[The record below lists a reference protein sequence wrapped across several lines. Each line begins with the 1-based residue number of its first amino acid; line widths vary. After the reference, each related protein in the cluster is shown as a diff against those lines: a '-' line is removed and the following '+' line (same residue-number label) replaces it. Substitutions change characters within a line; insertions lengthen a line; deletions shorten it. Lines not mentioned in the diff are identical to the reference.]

1 MRYQKEFEYIYETIE
16 KLHVTIT
23 TQSEALSILAENDF
37 DKDDSKDLTLLGCKL
52 SHFWNLSK
60 HHSQNMAFHLEL
72 IQLNDVVLKLNQE
85 SLIEVECSLLLQ
97 QAEVIV
103 PLLKT
108 KQSISLVIEEKF
120 SQLRDDIGLMLST
133 NGCYDINHLTPYLEK
148 GNKDQRLSLMYI
160 LDWLFPD
167 NAIFAFPKCATN
179 CSNNKLVS
187 PSPTPAVPR
196 NIISA
201 STKADLDGEEKESNS
216 KSSESKKIRK
226 YGKAELCEEKKVPN
240 SKLSKSKKIRKYGKA
255 DLYGEKKVQNSKLS
269 ESMKIRK
276 YGIIGKSQPSGIN
289 KSKSTFGSPSKRK
302 QNSKSSKANNRLPE
316 ICKSLISFDSDEYPD
331 ILPFQL
337 RLLLKRPRVK
347 IK

>member
-1 MRYQKEFEYIYETIE
+1 MRYQKEFEYICATLE

-23 TQSEALSILAENDF
+23 NQSEALSILAENDF
-37 DKDDSKDLTLLGCKL
+37 DKDDGKDLTLLGCKV
-52 SHFWNLSK
+52 SHFMNLSK
-60 HHSQNMAFHLEL
+60 YHNLNMVFQLEL
-72 IQLNDVVLKLNQE
+72 DTQLNDVVLKLYQE

-97 QAEVIV
+97 QVEMLV

-108 KQSISLVIEEKF
+108 KQSINLMIEEKF

-133 NGCYDINHLTPYLEK
+133 NGCYDINHLTAYLEK

-187 PSPTPAVPR
+187 PSPTPTVPR

-216 KSSESKKIRK
+216 KSSE
-226 YGKAELCEEKKVPN
+226 
-240 SKLSKSKKIRKYGKA
+240 SKKIRKYGKA

-276 YGIIGKSQPSGIN
+276 YGIIGKSQPFGIN
-289 KSKSTFGSPSKRK
+289 KSKSTFESPSKRK

-316 ICKSLISFDSDEYPD
+316 ICKSLTALDSNEYSNF
-331 ILPFQL
+331 LLFQP

>member
-1 MRYQKEFEYIYETIE
+1 MRYQKEFEYICATLE

-23 TQSEALSILAENDF
+23 NQSEALSILAENDF
-37 DKDDSKDLTLLGCKL
+37 DKDDGKDLTLLGCKV
-52 SHFWNLSK
+52 SHFMNLSK
-60 HHSQNMAFHLEL
+60 YRNQNMVFQLEL
-72 IQLNDVVLKLNQE
+72 DTQLNDVVLKLYQE

-97 QAEVIV
+97 QVEMLV

-108 KQSISLVIEEKF
+108 KQSINLMIEEKF
-120 SQLRDDIGLMLST
+120 SQLRDGIGLMLNT
-133 NGCYDINHLTPYLEK
+133 NGCYDINHLTTYLEK

-201 STKADLDGEEKESNS
+201 STKA
-216 KSSESKKIRK
+216 
-226 YGKAELCEEKKVPN
+226 ELCEEKKVPY

-255 DLYGEKKVQNSKLS
+255 DLYGEKKVQNSNLS
-269 ESMKIRK
+269 ESTKMRK
-276 YGIIGKSQPSGIN
+276 YGIIGKSQPSEIN

-302 QNSKSSKANNRLPE
+302 QNSKSSKANNTLPE

-331 ILPFQL
+331 VLPFQL
-337 RLLLKRPRVK
+337 TLLLKRPRVK

>member
-1 MRYQKEFEYIYETIE
+1 MRYLKEFKYIYETIE

-23 TQSEALSILAENDF
+23 NQSEALSILAENDF

-60 HHSQNMAFHLEL
+60 YHSQNKAFKLEL
-72 IQLNDVVLKLNQE
+72 DTQLNDVVLKLNQE

-133 NGCYDINHLTPYLEK
+133 NGCYDINHLTPYLKK

-167 NAIFAFPKCATN
+167 NAIFGFPKCATN

-187 PSPTPAVPR
+187 PSPTPAVP
-196 NIISA
+196 
-201 STKADLDGEEKESNS
+201 TKADLDGEEKESNS
-216 KSSESKKIRK
+216 KSSE
-226 YGKAELCEEKKVPN
+226 
-240 SKLSKSKKIRKYGKA
+240 SKKIRKYGKA

-276 YGIIGKSQPSGIN
+276 YGIIGKSQTSGIN

-316 ICKSLISFDSDEYPD
+316 ICKSLISFDFDEYPD

>member
-60 HHSQNMAFHLEL
+60 HHSQNMAFQLEL
-72 IQLNDVVLKLNQE
+72 TQLNDVVLKLNQE
-85 SLIEVECSLLLQ
+85 SLMEVERSLLLQ

-133 NGCYDINHLTPYLEK
+133 NGCYDINHLTPCLEK

-187 PSPTPAVPR
+187 PSPTPAVP
-196 NIISA
+196 
-201 STKADLDGEEKESNS
+201 TKADLDGEEKESNS

>member
-60 HHSQNMAFHLEL
+60 HHSQNMAFQLEL

-85 SLIEVECSLLLQ
+85 SLIEVERSLLLQ

-133 NGCYDINHLTPYLEK
+133 NGGYDINHLTPYLEK
-148 GNKDQRLSLMYI
+148 GNKDQRLSLTYI

-167 NAIFAFPKCATN
+167 NAIFAFPRCATN

-187 PSPTPAVPR
+187 PSPTPTVPR

-240 SKLSKSKKIRKYGKA
+240 SKLSKS
-255 DLYGEKKVQNSKLS
+255 
-269 ESMKIRK
+269 
-276 YGIIGKSQPSGIN
+276 
-289 KSKSTFGSPSKRK
+289 
-302 QNSKSSKANNRLPE
+302 
-316 ICKSLISFDSDEYPD
+316 
-331 ILPFQL
+331 
-337 RLLLKRPRVK
+337 
-347 IK
+347 

>member
-1 MRYQKEFEYIYETIE
+1 MRYLKEFKYIYETIE

-23 TQSEALSILAENDF
+23 NQSEALSILAENDF
-37 DKDDSKDLTLLGCKL
+37 DKDDSKDLTLLGYKL

-60 HHSQNMAFHLEL
+60 YHSQNMAFELEL
-72 IQLNDVVLKLNQE
+72 DTQLNDVLLKLNQE

-133 NGCYDINHLTPYLEK
+133 NGCYDINHLTPYLKK

-167 NAIFAFPKCATN
+167 NAIFGFPKCATN

-187 PSPTPAVPR
+187 PSPTPAVP
-196 NIISA
+196 
-201 STKADLDGEEKESNS
+201 TKADLDGEEKESNS

-276 YGIIGKSQPSGIN
+276 YGIIGKLQPSGIN

-316 ICKSLISFDSDEYPD
+316 ICKSLISFDFDEYPD
-331 ILPFQL
+331 ILPF
-337 RLLLKRPRVK
+337 
-347 IK
+347 

>member
-1 MRYQKEFEYIYETIE
+1 MRYQKEFEYICATLE

-23 TQSEALSILAENDF
+23 NQSEALSILAENDF
-37 DKDDSKDLTLLGCKL
+37 DKDDGKDLTLLGCKV
-52 SHFWNLSK
+52 SHFMNLSK
-60 HHSQNMAFHLEL
+60 YHNQNMVFQLEL
-72 IQLNDVVLKLNQE
+72 DTQLNDVVLKLYQE

-97 QAEVIV
+97 QVEMLV

-108 KQSISLVIEEKF
+108 KQSINLMIEEKF

-196 NIISA
+196 FGWGRER
-201 STKADLDGEEKESNS
+201 TNS
-216 KSSESKKIRK
+216 KSSAKKIRK

-331 ILPFQL
+331 VLPFQL

>member
-1 MRYQKEFEYIYETIE
+1 
-16 KLHVTIT
+16 
-23 TQSEALSILAENDF
+23 
-37 DKDDSKDLTLLGCKL
+37 
-52 SHFWNLSK
+52 
-60 HHSQNMAFHLEL
+60 MAFQLEL

-85 SLIEVECSLLLQ
+85 SLIEVERSLLLQ
-97 QAEVIV
+97 QVEVIV

-160 LDWLFPD
+160 LDWLLPD

-187 PSPTPAVPR
+187 PSPTPAVP
-196 NIISA
+196 
-201 STKADLDGEEKESNS
+201 TKADLDGEEKESNS

-269 ESMKIRK
+269 ESTKIRK

-316 ICKSLISFDSDEYPD
+316 ICKSDEYPD
-331 ILPFQL
+331 VLPFQL